1 MGGRGSGSG
10 RGGGADKPKSR
21 FLNPIKTLK
30 KVTKEHSLYY
40 SAAKT
45 YLNAKRLLDEKENY
59 SHFEKIAAMYDDA
72 KVRAAEE
79 RRLEEERRIQLEKE
93 EKAFAEKLRAEK
105 KAKK

>member
-1 MGGRGSGSG
+1 
-10 RGGGADKPKSR
+10 
-21 FLNPIKTLK
+21 
-30 KVTKEHSLYY
+30 
-40 SAAKT
+40 
-45 YLNAKRLLDEKENY
+45 
-59 SHFEKIAAMYDDA
+59 MYDDA